1 MLKTVLMIIFIF
13 AFTSFSYSKDY
24 LGRPIH
30 KDNIFSKIT
39 TPKEEEILTL
49 LKGKETELNIILIYL
64 KTLDF
69 CKGNVSRVMFEK
81 YTATLNS
88 LPEKVADNIRTIEN
102 ELIDTKK
109 IKISIQ
115 DIDSDEHYLPII
127 FLNGEK

>member
-24 LGRPIH
+24 LDRPIH

-39 TPKEEEILTL
+39 IPKEEEILTL

-81 YTATLNS
+81 YTATLTS
-88 LPEKVADNIRTIEN
+88 LPEKVADKIRTIEN

-115 DIDSDEHYLPII
+115 DIDRDEHYLPII